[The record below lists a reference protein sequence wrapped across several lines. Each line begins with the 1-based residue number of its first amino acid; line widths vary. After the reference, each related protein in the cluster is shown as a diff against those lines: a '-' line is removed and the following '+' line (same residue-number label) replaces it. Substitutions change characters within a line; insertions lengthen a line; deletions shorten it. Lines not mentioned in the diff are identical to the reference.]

1 MPGSNHVTMHVRR
14 TILFLLLVLFAQ
26 TLWGQTGA
34 ADTASN
40 EFKPSD
46 QNVTTL
52 TNDQIKDLI
61 RRVAEK
67 DVENDKK
74 QRDYTYVQR
83 EEEHKLNRK
92 GESRSIESKTYE
104 VMMLYNEQVQRLIA
118 KDDKPLSEK
127 DAAKEEEKIKKVI
140 DKRKNETE
148 DQRKKRLEM
157 EEKNREK
164 DRQFVREVTDAYN
177 FHLTNIDVL
186 EGRKTY
192 VIDADPRP
200 GFEPHSKEAGI
211 LPKFRFRVWIDQAES
226 QWVKLDA
233 QCIDTV
239 SFGWFLARIHKGSR
253 VVVEQTRVNEEA
265 WLPKHVAVKVD
276 VRLALLKDYNVEED
290 VTYRDYK
297 KFRTGTKV
305 VPLGEIDQK

>member
-1 MPGSNHVTMHVRR
+1 MTVRR
-14 TILFLLLVLFAQ
+14 IVLFLLLALSFW
-26 TLWGQTGA
+26 TSSGQTGA
-34 ADTASN
+34 ADTAST

-46 QNVTTL
+46 QNVATL

-61 RRVAEK
+61 RQAAEN

-74 QRDYTYVQR
+74 QRNYTYVQR
-83 EEEHKLNRK
+83 EEEHKLNGK
-92 GESRSIESKTYE
+92 GEPRSIESKTYE

-148 DQRKKRLEM
+148 DQRQKRLEM

-177 FHLTNIDVL
+177 FHLARIDDL

-192 VIDADPRP
+192 VIDAEPRA
-200 GFEPHSKEAGI
+200 GFEPHSKEAKI
-211 LPKFRFRVWIDQAES
+211 LPKFRFRVWIDEAES

-233 QCIDTV
+233 QCTDTV
-239 SFGWFLARIHKGSR
+239 SLGWFLARIHKGSR

-276 VRLALLKDYNVEED
+276 VRLALLKNYNVEED

-305 VPLGEIDQK
+305 VPLGEVDQK

>member
-1 MPGSNHVTMHVRR
+1 MQVRQ
-14 TILFLLLVLFAQ
+14 IVIFLLLAMFAR
-26 TLWGQTGA
+26 TSWGQAGA
-34 ADTASN
+34 IRAAST
-40 EFKPSD
+40 EVKPSD
-46 QNVTTL
+46 QNVATL

-61 RRVAEK
+61 RQAAEN

-74 QRDYTYVQR
+74 QRNYTYVQR

-92 GESRSIESKTYE
+92 GEFRSIESKTYE

-127 DAAKEEEKIKKVI
+127 DAAKEEQKIQKII

-148 DQRKKRLEM
+148 DQRQKRLEM
-157 EEKNREK
+157 EQKNREK

-177 FHLTNIDVL
+177 FQLAGIDDL

-200 GFEPHSKEAGI
+200 GFEPHSKEAKI
-211 LPKFRFRVWIDQAES
+211 LPKFRFRVWIDEAES

-239 SFGWFLARIHKGSR
+239 SLGWFLARIHKGSR

-305 VPLGEIDQK
+305 VPLGEVDQR